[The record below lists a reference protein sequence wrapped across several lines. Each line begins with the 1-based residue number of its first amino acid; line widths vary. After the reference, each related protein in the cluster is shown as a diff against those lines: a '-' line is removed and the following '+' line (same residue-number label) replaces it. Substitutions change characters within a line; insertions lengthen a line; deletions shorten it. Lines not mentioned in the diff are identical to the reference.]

1 MKRIFMGSI
10 IALLLS
16 FQSVSAESLQM
27 PNNSSSISVEIPSRG
42 MTMSGVEEHFGEPEA
57 KKEAIGEP
65 PITVWQYSNYT
76 VYFEYKNVIHTV
88 VDKG

>member
-1 MKRIFMGSI
+1 MKGILVSSV

-16 FQSVSAESLQM
+16 FQPVNAETVQM
-27 PNNSSSISVEIPSRG
+27 PNNSSSVSIEIPSRG
-42 MTMSGVEEHFGEPEA
+42 MTMNGVEEHFGEPEA
-57 KKEAIGEP
+57 KKDAIGEP

-88 VDKG
+88 VNKS

>member
-10 IALLLS
+10 IALLWS
-16 FQSVSAESLQM
+16 FQLVNADTLQM
-27 PNNSSSISVEIPSRG
+27 PNNSSSVSVEIPSRG
-42 MTMSGVEEHFGEPEA
+42 MTMSSVEEHFGEPET
-57 KKEAIGEP
+57 KKDAVGEP

-76 VYFEYKNVIHTV
+76 VYFEYRNVIHTV